1 MMQED
6 PDALHVVFGST
17 GAYGYAVAKKLLE
30 KRFNVRAV
38 VRNEEK
44 ANKMFPKGVE
54 IVKADMLN
62 GEEVSNACKGASAI
76 YLGNNFPYRKW
87 KANFMLS
94 LSNILKG
101 SKGTKPLIVFP
112 GNVYGYGK
120 FQRVPVDESHPF
132 NASSRKGKLRNTME
146 ALLMDYHRKG
156 EIRVIIPRFAD
167 FYGPNVV
174 NDLYGRIFR
183 SAIYGKPAIWPA
195 NADVS
200 HNLTYIEDAAEATIL
215 LMLNSNSYGKSY
227 HVSGDV
233 ITAREFIKGVY
244 GAAGSPME
252 LRVLSK
258 TFLAVAGLFNS
269 NARELIELLYEY
281 SDPYIL
287 DDSKFRTEFP
297 SFKHTPYDVGI
308 RETIDWFKANASN
321 MKNI

>member
-1 MMQED
+1 
-6 PDALHVVFGST
+6 
-17 GAYGYAVAKKLLE
+17 
-30 KRFNVRAV
+30 
-38 VRNEEK
+38 
-44 ANKMFPKGVE
+44 
-54 IVKADMLN
+54 
-62 GEEVSNACKGASAI
+62 
-76 YLGNNFPYRKW
+76 
-87 KANFMLS
+87 
-94 LSNILKG
+94 
-101 SKGTKPLIVFP
+101 
-112 GNVYGYGK
+112 
-120 FQRVPVDESHPF
+120 
-132 NASSRKGKLRNTME
+132 ME

-183 SAIYGKPAIWPA
+183 SAIDGKPAIWPA